1 MLNAFKYAIDGGFL
15 QVLRLSQ
22 AYGELGKTGWEAIE
36 KESVFFHH
44 SRGNT
49 FWPVKKR
56 NAINLSLYVKT

>member
-1 MLNAFKYAIDGGFL
+1 MGNWGRLDGKL
-15 QVLRLSQ
+15 L
-22 AYGELGKTGWEAIE
+22 K
-36 KESVFFHH
+36 SVFFHH

>member
-36 KESVFFHH
+36 ECIFS
-44 SRGNT
+44 
-49 FWPVKKR
+49 PQ
-56 NAINLSLYVKT
+56 